1 MGIYWTLGR
10 GRYTGTMNVAPSEF
24 PRIADAAKLSKPD
37 FDIIMA
43 VSSAR
48 QAMLPTVRLLR
59 TEATRQAHAATLN
72 VLHHL
77 FGGSARPVEQK
88 APRVVRFLDLSED
101 VNALPE
107 TMNGLFT
114 RGFQSL
120 LSPSDLERK
129 ASDKIPPDVE
139 TME

>member
-1 MGIYWTLGR
+1 
-10 GRYTGTMNVAPSEF
+10 MNVAPSEF
-24 PRIADAAKLSKPD
+24 PRIAGAARLSKPG

-48 QAMLPTVRLLR
+48 QATLPTVRMLR
-59 TEATRQAHAATLN
+59 TQANREAHAATLN
-72 VLHHL
+72 ALRHIL
-77 FGGSARPVEQK
+77 GGSTRAAEQK
-88 APRVVRFLDLSED
+88 APRVVRFFDLSDD

-114 RGFQSL
+114 RGFQAML
-120 LSPSDLERK
+120 NPSDLERN
-129 ASDKIPPDVE
+129 ASDQIPPDVE